1 MKKYYYIDKRNAWD
15 TVQIGLFES
24 YSAAKSALNIG
35 WDESLIKEATP
46 AMIEKYLK
54 DKMP

>member
-1 MKKYYYIDKRNAWD
+1 MKRYYYIDKRNAWD

-24 YSAAKSALNIG
+24 YESAKKSLNIG

-46 AMIEKYLK
+46 EMVEKYLK
-54 DKMP
+54 QK

>member
-1 MKKYYYIDKRNAWD
+1 MKKYYYIDKRDAWD

-24 YSAAKSALNIG
+24 YEAAKSALNIG

-46 AMIEKYLK
+46 TMIEKYIK

>member
-24 YSAAKSALNIG
+24 YEEAKQHLEIG
-35 WDESLIKEATP
+35 WDKSLIKEANP
-46 AMIEKYLK
+46 EMIEKYLK
-54 DKMP
+54 EKKP

>member
-24 YSAAKSALNIG
+24 YEEAKQHLEFG
-35 WDESLIKEATP
+35 WDKSLIKEATLE
-46 AMIEKYLK
+46 MIEKFLK
-54 DKMP
+54 ENKA

>member
-24 YSAAKSALNIG
+24 YESAKRSLNIG

-46 AMIEKYLK
+46 EMIEKYLK
-54 DKMP
+54 QKES